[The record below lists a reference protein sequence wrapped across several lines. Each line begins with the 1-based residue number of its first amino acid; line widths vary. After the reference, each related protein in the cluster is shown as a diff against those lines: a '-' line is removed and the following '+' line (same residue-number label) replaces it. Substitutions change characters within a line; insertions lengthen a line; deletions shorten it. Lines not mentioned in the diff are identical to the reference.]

1 MKHAL
6 GVGGDG
12 DVGVSRGGE
21 REPVGRRR
29 ARRVEDGAPAPAAG
43 SRAHSRA
50 ASTAAHTMRRA
61 MSSLTSR
68 VSARS
73 HRPRR

>member
-21 REPVGRRR
+21 REPVGDEERGVSRRR
-29 ARRVEDGAPAPAAG
+29 PAPAAG

-50 ASTAAHTMRRA
+50 ACAAHTTRRA
-61 MSSLTSR
+61 MSSLTSL
-68 VSARS
+68 SARS
-73 HRPRR
+73 HRPE